1 VAQTEQAAHLAWEP
15 EPADLEEVLRV
26 HARLSRWRRTRVL
39 LAAAVLAGGG
49 SATLAGSLAAGI
61 GPLLAIAV
69 VAVLPLH
76 RLAARRAWRRDP
88 HAGRP
93 STAVLVPGDGLH
105 LTLGDEVTATYRWS
119 VWDAVVETDR
129 LYLLR
134 VATGPPRLLP
144 LPKRGARDA
153 VDAARVRAV
162 LTAELGEPVDATGG
176 RRRRRTA
183 R

>member
-26 HARLSRWRRTRVL
+26 HARLSRWS
-39 LAAAVLAGGG
+39 G
-49 SATLAGSLAAGI
+49 
-61 GPLLAIAV
+61 
-69 VAVLPLH
+69 
-76 RLAARRAWRRDP
+76 
-88 HAGRP
+88 
-93 STAVLVPGDGLH
+93 
-105 LTLGDEVTATYRWS
+105 
-119 VWDAVVETDR
+119 WDAVVETDR

-162 LTAELGEPVDATGG
+162 LTAELGAPVAATGG